1 MPQFKYAGKSTQG
14 GPQKGVIEAASAQA
28 AAQALLSQN
37 IVPLTIVESKKRSA
51 ENEGDGFDITRLFQ
65 QKVGLDEMIIFSRQM
80 YSLLKAGIPI
90 IRAIKGL
97 SENASHKRFQEIL
110 KDIADQ
116 LEQGRSLSSSMAKY
130 EKVFTRLTISV
141 VVVGENTGKLDD
153 VFLQLALYFERE
165 QETRKRIKSA
175 LRYPTFVLIAL
186 AIAMFILNLFVVPVF
201 TQMFERFDTELPIM
215 TRVLIGTSNFFV
227 NYWWLLIIVIVGGIF
242 TVKQYVNS
250 TNGRLKWDKF
260 KLKLPVVGGIIER
273 SLLSRYSRSF
283 SMILRA
289 GVPLT
294 AGLSLTAD
302 AVDNAHMQKRIKEM
316 RQGIEKGESLLRVS
330 KNSELFSTLV
340 LQMIAV
346 GEETGRLEPLLEESA
361 DYYEREVDFDLKSL
375 TAKIEPIL
383 IGFVWHIYANVE
395 HDVGGE
401 RRLIKR
407 FITGEKR
414 GKHQNGVT

>member
-302 AVDNAHMQKRIKEM
+302 AVDNAHMRKRIKEM

-383 IGFVWHIYANVE
+383 IGFVAVMVLILALGIFTPMWNMMSAVK
-395 HDVGGE
+395 GG
-401 RRLIKR
+401 
-407 FITGEKR
+407 
-414 GKHQNGVT
+414 

>member
-1 MPQFKYAGKSTQG
+1 MPQFKYAGKTAQG
-14 GPQKGVIEAASAQA
+14 GAQNGVIEAASAQA

-37 IVPLTIVESKKRSA
+37 VVPTSITETKRGNAASSEGLSA
-51 ENEGDGFDITRLFQ
+51 ISLFE
-65 QKVGLDEMIIFSRQM
+65 QKVGIDELIIFARQM

-116 LEQGRSLSSSMAKY
+116 LEQGRNLSAAMAKY
-130 EKVFTRLTISV
+130 EKIFTRLTISV

-175 LRYPTFVLIAL
+175 LRYPTFVIIAL
-186 AIAMFILNLFVVPVF
+186 VIAMFIMNLFVVPVF
-201 TQMFERFDTELPIM
+201 TQMFERFNTELPIM
-215 TRVLIGTSNFFV
+215 TRVLIGTSDFFV
-227 NYWWLLIIVIVGGIF
+227 NYWWLLLIGIVGAIVV
-242 TVKQYVNS
+242 VKQYVNS
-250 TNGRLKWDKF
+250 EVGRLKWDRT
-260 KLKLPVVGGIIER
+260 KLKLPVVGSIIER

-302 AVDNAHMQKRIKEM
+302 AVDNAFMQQRIREM

-340 LQMIAV
+340 LQMVAV

-383 IGFVWHIYANVE
+383 IGFVAVMVLILALGIFTPMWNMMSAVK
-395 HDVGGE
+395 GG
-401 RRLIKR
+401 
-407 FITGEKR
+407 
-414 GKHQNGVT
+414 

>member
-1 MPQFKYAGKSTQG
+1 MPQFSYAGKSAQG
-14 GPQKGVIEAASAQA
+14 GPLKGIIEAASAQA

-37 IVPLTIVESKKRSA
+37 IVPISIEETKKVSGT
-51 ENEGDGFDITRLFQ
+51 NNSSGFDIGSLLE
-65 QKVGLDEMIIFSRQM
+65 QKIGLDEMIIFSRQM

-116 LEQGRSLSSSMAKY
+116 LEQGRSLSSAMVKY

-227 NYWWLLIIVIVGGIF
+227 NYWWLILIVLIATIIS
-242 TVKQYVNS
+242 VKQYVNS

-260 KLKLPVVGGIIER
+260 KLKLPVVGSIIER
-273 SLLSRYSRSF
+273 SLLARYSRSF

-302 AVDNAHMQKRIKEM
+302 AVDNAHMQMRIKTM
-316 RQGIEKGESLLRVS
+316 RQGIEKGDSLLRVS

-346 GEETGRLEPLLEESA
+346 GEETGRLEQLLEESA

-383 IGFVWHIYANVE
+383 IGFVAVMVLILALGIFTPMWNMMSAVK
-395 HDVGGE
+395 GG
-401 RRLIKR
+401 
-407 FITGEKR
+407 
-414 GKHQNGVT
+414 

>member
-242 TVKQYVNS
+242 AVKQYVNS

-346 GEETGRLEPLLEESA
+346 GEETGRLESLLEESA

-383 IGFVWHIYANVE
+383 IGFVAVMVLILALGIFTPMWNMMSAVK
-395 HDVGGE
+395 GG
-401 RRLIKR
+401 
-407 FITGEKR
+407 
-414 GKHQNGVT
+414 

>member
-1 MPQFKYAGKSTQG
+1 M
-14 GPQKGVIEAASAQA
+14 
-28 AAQALLSQN
+28 LSQN

-242 TVKQYVNS
+242 AVKQYVNS

-260 KLKLPVVGGIIER
+260 KLKLPIVGSIIER

-383 IGFVWHIYANVE
+383 IGFVAVMVLILALGIFTPMWNMMSAVK
-395 HDVGGE
+395 GG
-401 RRLIKR
+401 
-407 FITGEKR
+407 
-414 GKHQNGVT
+414 

>member
-51 ENEGDGFDITRLFQ
+51 ENGGDGFDITRLFQ

-227 NYWWLLIIVIVGGIF
+227 NYWWLLIIVIVGGVF
-242 TVKQYVNS
+242 AVKQYVNS

-260 KLKLPVVGGIIER
+260 KLKLPVVGSIIER

-383 IGFVWHIYANVE
+383 IGFVAVMVLILALGIFTPMWNMMSAVK
-395 HDVGGE
+395 GG
-401 RRLIKR
+401 
-407 FITGEKR
+407 
-414 GKHQNGVT
+414 

>member
-227 NYWWLLIIVIVGGIF
+227 SYWWLLIIVIVGGIF
-242 TVKQYVNS
+242 AVKQYVNS

-260 KLKLPVVGGIIER
+260 KLKLPIVGSIIER

-383 IGFVWHIYANVE
+383 IGFVAVMVLILALGIFTPMWNMMSAVK
-395 HDVGGE
+395 GG
-401 RRLIKR
+401 
-407 FITGEKR
+407 
-414 GKHQNGVT
+414 

>member
-14 GPQKGVIEAASAQA
+14 GPQKGIIEAASAQA

-227 NYWWLLIIVIVGGIF
+227 NYWWLLIFVIVGGIF
-242 TVKQYVNS
+242 AVKQYVNS

-260 KLKLPVVGGIIER
+260 KLKLPVVGSIIER

-302 AVDNAHMQKRIKEM
+302 AVDNAHMRKRIKEM

-383 IGFVWHIYANVE
+383 IGFVAVMVLILALGIFTPMWNMMSAVK
-395 HDVGGE
+395 GG
-401 RRLIKR
+401 
-407 FITGEKR
+407 
-414 GKHQNGVT
+414 

>member
-14 GPQKGVIEAASAQA
+14 GPQKGVIEAASSQA

-51 ENEGDGFDITRLFQ
+51 ENGGDGFDITRLFQ

-242 TVKQYVNS
+242 AVKQYVNS

-260 KLKLPVVGGIIER
+260 KLKLPVVGSIIER

-383 IGFVWHIYANVE
+383 IGFVAVMVMILALGIFTPMWNMMSAVK
-395 HDVGGE
+395 GG
-401 RRLIKR
+401 
-407 FITGEKR
+407 
-414 GKHQNGVT
+414 

>member
-14 GPQKGVIEAASAQA
+14 GPQKGVIEAASSQA

-383 IGFVWHIYANVE
+383 IGFVAVMVLILALGIFTPMWNMMSAVK
-395 HDVGGE
+395 GG
-401 RRLIKR
+401 
-407 FITGEKR
+407 
-414 GKHQNGVT
+414 

>member
-175 LRYPTFVLIAL
+175 LRYPAFVLIAL

-242 TVKQYVNS
+242 AVKQYVSS

-260 KLKLPVVGGIIER
+260 KLKLPIVGSIIER

-383 IGFVWHIYANVE
+383 IGFVAVMVLILALGIFTPMWNMMSAVK
-395 HDVGGE
+395 GG
-401 RRLIKR
+401 
-407 FITGEKR
+407 
-414 GKHQNGVT
+414 

>member
-1 MPQFKYAGKSTQG
+1 MPQFTYAGKSTQG

-28 AAQALLSQN
+28 AAQALLSKN
-37 IVPLTIVESKKRSA
+37 IVPTSIQETKKASGEKA
-51 ENEGDGFDITRLFQ
+51 NDGFAIGSLFEP
-65 QKVGLDEMIIFSRQM
+65 KVGLDEMIIFSRQM

-90 IRAIKGL
+90 IRAIRGL

-116 LEQGRSLSSSMAKY
+116 LEQGRSLSSAMTKY
-130 EKVFTRLTISV
+130 EKIFTRLTISV

-227 NYWWLLIIVIVGGIF
+227 NYWWLILIVLIGIIF
-242 TVKQYVNS
+242 SAKQYVNS

-260 KLKLPVVGGIIER
+260 KLKLPVVGSIIER

-302 AVDNAHMQKRIKEM
+302 AVDNAHMQMRIKEM

-383 IGFVWHIYANVE
+383 IGSVAVMVLILALGIFTPMWNMMSAVK
-395 HDVGGE
+395 GG
-401 RRLIKR
+401 
-407 FITGEKR
+407 
-414 GKHQNGVT
+414 

>member
-1 MPQFKYAGKSTQG
+1 MPQFKYAGKTAQG
-14 GPQKGVIEAASAQA
+14 GAQNGVIEAASAQA

-37 IVPLTIVESKKRSA
+37 VVPTSITETKRGNAAS
-51 ENEGDGFDITRLFQ
+51 NEGLSAISLFE
-65 QKVGLDEMIIFSRQM
+65 QKVGIDELIIFARQM

-116 LEQGRSLSSSMAKY
+116 LEQGRNLSAAMAKY
-130 EKVFTRLTISV
+130 ERIFTRLTISV

-175 LRYPTFVLIAL
+175 LRYPTFVIIAL
-186 AIAMFILNLFVVPVF
+186 VIAMFILNLFVVPVF
-201 TQMFERFDTELPIM
+201 TQMFERFNTELPIM
-215 TRVLIGTSNFFV
+215 TRVLIATSDFFV
-227 NYWWLLIIVIVGGIF
+227 NYWWLLLIGIVGAIVV
-242 TVKQYVNS
+242 VKQYVNS
-250 TNGRLKWDKF
+250 EVGRLKWDRI
-260 KLKLPVVGGIIER
+260 KLKLPVVGSIIER

-302 AVDNAHMQKRIKEM
+302 AVDNAFMQQRIREM

-340 LQMIAV
+340 LQMVAV

-383 IGFVWHIYANVE
+383 IGFVAVMVLILALGIFTPMWNMMSAVK
-395 HDVGGE
+395 GG
-401 RRLIKR
+401 
-407 FITGEKR
+407 
-414 GKHQNGVT
+414 

>member
-1 MPQFKYAGKSTQG
+1 MPQFSYAGKSAQG
-14 GPQKGVIEAASAQA
+14 GPLKGIIEAASAQA

-37 IVPLTIVESKKRSA
+37 IVPISIEETKKVSGT
-51 ENEGDGFDITRLFQ
+51 NNSSGFDMGSLLE

-116 LEQGRSLSSSMAKY
+116 LEQGRSLSSAMVKY

-227 NYWWLLIIVIVGGIF
+227 NYWWLILIVLIATIIS
-242 TVKQYVNS
+242 VKQYVNS

-260 KLKLPVVGGIIER
+260 KLKLPVVGSIIER
-273 SLLSRYSRSF
+273 SLLARYSRSF

-302 AVDNAHMQKRIKEM
+302 AVDNAHMQMRIKAM
-316 RQGIEKGESLLRVS
+316 RQGIEKGDSLLRVS

-346 GEETGRLEPLLEESA
+346 GEETGRLEQLLEESA

-383 IGFVWHIYANVE
+383 IGFVAVMVLILALGIFTPMWNMMSAVK
-395 HDVGGE
+395 GG
-401 RRLIKR
+401 
-407 FITGEKR
+407 
-414 GKHQNGVT
+414 

>member
-51 ENEGDGFDITRLFQ
+51 ENGGDGFDITRLFQ

-227 NYWWLLIIVIVGGIF
+227 NYWWLLIFVIVGGIF
-242 TVKQYVNS
+242 AVKQYVNS

-260 KLKLPVVGGIIER
+260 KLKLPIVGSIIER

-302 AVDNAHMQKRIKEM
+302 AVDNAHMRKRIKEM

-383 IGFVWHIYANVE
+383 IGFVAVMVLILALGIFTPMWNMMSAVK
-395 HDVGGE
+395 GG
-401 RRLIKR
+401 
-407 FITGEKR
+407 
-414 GKHQNGVT
+414 

>member
-1 MPQFKYAGKSTQG
+1 MPQFTYAGKSTQG

-28 AAQALLSQN
+28 AAQALLSKN
-37 IVPLTIVESKKRSA
+37 IVPTSIQETKKASGEKA
-51 ENEGDGFDITRLFQ
+51 NDGFAIGSLFEP
-65 QKVGLDEMIIFSRQM
+65 KVGLDEMIIFSRQM

-90 IRAIKGL
+90 IRAIRGL

-116 LEQGRSLSSSMAKY
+116 LEQGRSLSSAMTKY
-130 EKVFTRLTISV
+130 EKIFTRLTISV

-227 NYWWLLIIVIVGGIF
+227 NYWWLILIVLIGIIF
-242 TVKQYVNS
+242 SAKQYVNS

-260 KLKLPVVGGIIER
+260 KLKLPVVGSIIER

-302 AVDNAHMQKRIKEM
+302 AVDNAHMQMRIKEM

-330 KNSELFSTLV
+330 KNSEMFSTLV
-340 LQMIAV
+340 LHMISV
-346 GEETGRLEPLLEESA
+346 GEENCRYEPLLE
-361 DYYEREVDFDLKSL
+361 
-375 TAKIEPIL
+375 
-383 IGFVWHIYANVE
+383 
-395 HDVGGE
+395 
-401 RRLIKR
+401 
-407 FITGEKR
+407 
-414 GKHQNGVT
+414 

>member
-1 MPQFKYAGKSTQG
+1 M
-14 GPQKGVIEAASAQA
+14 
-28 AAQALLSQN
+28 LSQN

-242 TVKQYVNS
+242 AVKQYVNS

-260 KLKLPVVGGIIER
+260 KLKLPVVGSIIER

-383 IGFVWHIYANVE
+383 IGFVAVMVLILALGIFTPMWNMMSAVK
-395 HDVGGE
+395 GG
-401 RRLIKR
+401 
-407 FITGEKR
+407 
-414 GKHQNGVT
+414 

>member
-1 MPQFKYAGKSTQG
+1 M
-14 GPQKGVIEAASAQA
+14 
-28 AAQALLSQN
+28 LSQN

-51 ENEGDGFDITRLFQ
+51 ENEGVGFDITRLFQ

-242 TVKQYVNS
+242 AVKQYVNS

-383 IGFVWHIYANVE
+383 IGFVAVMVLILALGIFTPMWNMMSAVK
-395 HDVGGE
+395 GG
-401 RRLIKR
+401 
-407 FITGEKR
+407 
-414 GKHQNGVT
+414 

>member
-1 MPQFKYAGKSTQG
+1 MPQFKYAGKTAQG
-14 GPQKGVIEAASAQA
+14 GAQNGVIEAASAQA

-37 IVPLTIVESKKRSA
+37 VVPTSITETKRGNAASSEGLSA
-51 ENEGDGFDITRLFQ
+51 ISLFE
-65 QKVGLDEMIIFSRQM
+65 QKVGIDELIIFARQM

-116 LEQGRSLSSSMAKY
+116 LEQGRNLSAAMAKY
-130 EKVFTRLTISV
+130 EKIFTRLTISV

-175 LRYPTFVLIAL
+175 LRYPTFVIIAL
-186 AIAMFILNLFVVPVF
+186 VIAMFILNLFVVPVF
-201 TQMFERFDTELPIM
+201 TQMFERFNTELPIM
-215 TRVLIGTSNFFV
+215 TRVLIGTSDFFV
-227 NYWWLLIIVIVGGIF
+227 NYWWLLLIGIVGAIVV
-242 TVKQYVNS
+242 VKQYVNS
-250 TNGRLKWDKF
+250 EVGRLKWDRT
-260 KLKLPVVGGIIER
+260 KLKLPVVGSIIER

-302 AVDNAHMQKRIKEM
+302 AVDNAFMQQRIREM

-340 LQMIAV
+340 LQMVAV

-383 IGFVWHIYANVE
+383 IGFVAVMVLILALGIFTPMWNMMSAVK
-395 HDVGGE
+395 GG
-401 RRLIKR
+401 
-407 FITGEKR
+407 
-414 GKHQNGVT
+414 

>member
-14 GPQKGVIEAASAQA
+14 GPQKGIIEAASAQA

-242 TVKQYVNS
+242 AVKQYVSS

-260 KLKLPVVGGIIER
+260 KLKLPIVGSIIER

-383 IGFVWHIYANVE
+383 IGFVAVMVLILALGIFTPMWNMMSAVK
-395 HDVGGE
+395 GG
-401 RRLIKR
+401 
-407 FITGEKR
+407 
-414 GKHQNGVT
+414 

>member
-1 MPQFKYAGKSTQG
+1 MPQFKYAGKTAQG
-14 GPQKGVIEAASAQA
+14 GAQNGVIEAASAQA

-37 IVPLTIVESKKRSA
+37 VVPTSITETKRGNAASSEGLSA
-51 ENEGDGFDITRLFQ
+51 ISLFE
-65 QKVGLDEMIIFSRQM
+65 QKVGIDELIIFARQM

-116 LEQGRSLSSSMAKY
+116 LEQGRNLSAAMAKY
-130 EKVFTRLTISV
+130 EKIFTRLTISV

-175 LRYPTFVLIAL
+175 LRYPTFVIIAL
-186 AIAMFILNLFVVPVF
+186 VIAMFILNLFVVPVF
-201 TQMFERFDTELPIM
+201 TQMFERFNTELPIM
-215 TRVLIGTSNFFV
+215 TRVLIGTSDFFV
-227 NYWWLLIIVIVGGIF
+227 NYWWLLLIGIVGAIVM
-242 TVKQYVNS
+242 VKQYVNS
-250 TNGRLKWDKF
+250 EVGRLKWDRI
-260 KLKLPVVGGIIER
+260 KLKLPVVGSIIER

-302 AVDNAHMQKRIKEM
+302 AVDNAFMQQRIREM

-340 LQMIAV
+340 LQMVAV

-383 IGFVWHIYANVE
+383 IGFVAVMVLILALGIFTPMWNMMSAVK
-395 HDVGGE
+395 GG
-401 RRLIKR
+401 
-407 FITGEKR
+407 
-414 GKHQNGVT
+414 

>member
-186 AIAMFILNLFVVPVF
+186 VIAMFILNLFVVPVF

-242 TVKQYVNS
+242 AVKQYVNS

-260 KLKLPVVGGIIER
+260 KLKLPIVGSIIER

-383 IGFVWHIYANVE
+383 IGFVAVMVLILALGIFTPMWNMMSAVK
-395 HDVGGE
+395 GG
-401 RRLIKR
+401 
-407 FITGEKR
+407 
-414 GKHQNGVT
+414 

>member
-242 TVKQYVNS
+242 AVKQYVNS

-383 IGFVWHIYANVE
+383 IGFVAVMVLILALGIFTPMWNMMSAVK
-395 HDVGGE
+395 GG
-401 RRLIKR
+401 
-407 FITGEKR
+407 
-414 GKHQNGVT
+414 

>member
-14 GPQKGVIEAASAQA
+14 GPQKGIIEAASAQA

-165 QETRKRIKSA
+165 QETRRRIKSA

-227 NYWWLLIIVIVGGIF
+227 NYWWLLIFVIVGGIF
-242 TVKQYVNS
+242 AVKQYVNS

-260 KLKLPVVGGIIER
+260 KLKLPIVGSIIER

-302 AVDNAHMQKRIKEM
+302 AVDNAHMRKRIKEM

-383 IGFVWHIYANVE
+383 IGFVAVMVLILALGIFTPMWNMMSAVK
-395 HDVGGE
+395 GG
-401 RRLIKR
+401 
-407 FITGEKR
+407 
-414 GKHQNGVT
+414 

>member
-14 GPQKGVIEAASAQA
+14 GPQKGIIEAASAQA

-227 NYWWLLIIVIVGGIF
+227 NYWWLLIFVIVGGIF
-242 TVKQYVNS
+242 AVKQYVNS

-383 IGFVWHIYANVE
+383 IGFVAVMVLILALGIFTPMWNMMSAVK
-395 HDVGGE
+395 GG
-401 RRLIKR
+401 
-407 FITGEKR
+407 
-414 GKHQNGVT
+414 

>member
-1 MPQFKYAGKSTQG
+1 MPQFKYAGKSTQS
-14 GPQKGVIEAASAQA
+14 GPQKGVIEAASSQA

-242 TVKQYVNS
+242 AVKQYVNS

-260 KLKLPVVGGIIER
+260 KLKLPVVGSIIER

-383 IGFVWHIYANVE
+383 IGFVAVMVLILALGIFTPMWNMMSAVK
-395 HDVGGE
+395 GG
-401 RRLIKR
+401 
-407 FITGEKR
+407 
-414 GKHQNGVT
+414 

>member
-1 MPQFKYAGKSTQG
+1 MPQFKYAGKTAQG
-14 GPQKGVIEAASAQA
+14 GAQNGVIEAASAQA

-37 IVPLTIVESKKRSA
+37 VVPTSITETKRGNAASSEGLSA
-51 ENEGDGFDITRLFQ
+51 ISLFE
-65 QKVGLDEMIIFSRQM
+65 QKVGIDELIIFARQM

-116 LEQGRSLSSSMAKY
+116 LEQGRNLSAAMAKY
-130 EKVFTRLTISV
+130 EKIFTRLTISV

-175 LRYPTFVLIAL
+175 LRYPTFVIIAL
-186 AIAMFILNLFVVPVF
+186 VIAMFILNLFVVPVF
-201 TQMFERFDTELPIM
+201 TQMFERFNTELPIM
-215 TRVLIGTSNFFV
+215 TRVLIGTSDFFV
-227 NYWWLLIIVIVGGIF
+227 NYWWLLLIGIVGAIVVV
-242 TVKQYVNS
+242 TQYVNS
-250 TNGRLKWDKF
+250 EVGRLKWDRI
-260 KLKLPVVGGIIER
+260 KLKLPVVGSIIER

-302 AVDNAHMQKRIKEM
+302 AVDNAFMQQRIREM

-340 LQMIAV
+340 LQMVAV

-383 IGFVWHIYANVE
+383 IGFVAVMVLILALGIFTPMWNMMSAVK
-395 HDVGGE
+395 GG
-401 RRLIKR
+401 
-407 FITGEKR
+407 
-414 GKHQNGVT
+414 

>member
-1 MPQFKYAGKSTQG
+1 MPQFTYAGKSTQG

-28 AAQALLSQN
+28 AAQALLSKN
-37 IVPLTIVESKKRSA
+37 IIPISIQETKKASGEKA
-51 ENEGDGFDITRLFQ
+51 NDGFAIGSLFEP
-65 QKVGLDEMIIFSRQM
+65 KVGLDEMIIFSRQM

-90 IRAIKGL
+90 IRAIRGL

-116 LEQGRSLSSSMAKY
+116 LEQGRSLSSAMTKY
-130 EKVFTRLTISV
+130 EKIFTRLTISV

-227 NYWWLLIIVIVGGIF
+227 NYWWLILIVLIGIIF
-242 TVKQYVNS
+242 LAKQYVNS

-260 KLKLPVVGGIIER
+260 KLKLPVVGSIIER

-302 AVDNAHMQKRIKEM
+302 AVDNAHMQMRIKEM

-383 IGFVWHIYANVE
+383 IGFVAVMVLILALGIFTPMWNMMSAVK
-395 HDVGGE
+395 GG
-401 RRLIKR
+401 
-407 FITGEKR
+407 
-414 GKHQNGVT
+414 

>member
-242 TVKQYVNS
+242 AVKQYVNS

-260 KLKLPVVGGIIER
+260 KLKLPVVGSIIER

-302 AVDNAHMQKRIKEM
+302 AVDNAHMRKRIKEM

-383 IGFVWHIYANVE
+383 IGFVAVMVLILALGIFTPMWNMMSAVK
-395 HDVGGE
+395 GG
-401 RRLIKR
+401 
-407 FITGEKR
+407 
-414 GKHQNGVT
+414 

>member
-14 GPQKGVIEAASAQA
+14 GPQKGVIEAASSQA

-242 TVKQYVNS
+242 AVKQYVSS

-383 IGFVWHIYANVE
+383 IGFVAVMVLILALGIFTPMWNMMSAVK
-395 HDVGGE
+395 GG
-401 RRLIKR
+401 
-407 FITGEKR
+407 
-414 GKHQNGVT
+414 

>member
-1 MPQFKYAGKSTQG
+1 MPQFSYAGKSAQG
-14 GPQKGVIEAASAQA
+14 GPLKGIIEAASAQA

-37 IVPLTIVESKKRSA
+37 IVPISIEETKKVSGT
-51 ENEGDGFDITRLFQ
+51 NNSSGFDIGSLLE
-65 QKVGLDEMIIFSRQM
+65 QKIGLDEMIIFSRQM

-116 LEQGRSLSSSMAKY
+116 LEQGRSLSSAMVKY

-227 NYWWLLIIVIVGGIF
+227 NYWWLILIVLIATIIS
-242 TVKQYVNS
+242 VKQYVNS

-260 KLKLPVVGGIIER
+260 KLKLPVVGSIIER
-273 SLLSRYSRSF
+273 SLLARYSRSF

-302 AVDNAHMQKRIKEM
+302 AVDNAHMQMRIKTM
-316 RQGIEKGESLLRVS
+316 RQGIEKGDSLLRVS
-330 KNSELFSTLV
+330 KNSDLFSTLV

-346 GEETGRLEPLLEESA
+346 GEETGRLEQLLEESA

-383 IGFVWHIYANVE
+383 IGFVAVM
-395 HDVGGE
+395 V
-401 RRLIKR
+401 LILALGIFTPMWNMMSAIK
-407 FITGEKR
+407 G
-414 GKHQNGVT
+414 

>member
-1 MPQFKYAGKSTQG
+1 MPQFSYAGKSSQG
-14 GPQKGVIEAASAQA
+14 GPLKGIIEAASAQA

-37 IVPLTIVESKKRSA
+37 IVPISIEETKKVSGT
-51 ENEGDGFDITRLFQ
+51 NNSSGFDMGSLLE

-116 LEQGRSLSSSMAKY
+116 LEQGRSLSSAMVKY

-227 NYWWLLIIVIVGGIF
+227 NYWWLILIVLIATIIS
-242 TVKQYVNS
+242 VKQYVNS

-260 KLKLPVVGGIIER
+260 KLKLPVVGSIIER
-273 SLLSRYSRSF
+273 SLLARYSRSF

-302 AVDNAHMQKRIKEM
+302 AVDNAHMQMRIKAM
-316 RQGIEKGESLLRVS
+316 RQGIEKGDSLLRVS

-346 GEETGRLEPLLEESA
+346 GEETGRLEQLLEESA

-383 IGFVWHIYANVE
+383 IGFVAVMVLILALGIFTPMWNMMSAVK
-395 HDVGGE
+395 GG
-401 RRLIKR
+401 
-407 FITGEKR
+407 
-414 GKHQNGVT
+414 

>member
-51 ENEGDGFDITRLFQ
+51 ENGGDGFDITRLFQ

-242 TVKQYVNS
+242 AVKQYVNS

-260 KLKLPVVGGIIER
+260 KLKLPVVGSIIER

-383 IGFVWHIYANVE
+383 IGFVAVMVMILALGIFTPMWNMMSAVK
-395 HDVGGE
+395 GG
-401 RRLIKR
+401 
-407 FITGEKR
+407 
-414 GKHQNGVT
+414 

>member
-227 NYWWLLIIVIVGGIF
+227 NYWWLLIIVTVGGIF
-242 TVKQYVNS
+242 AVKQYVNS

-260 KLKLPVVGGIIER
+260 KLKLPVVGSIIER

-383 IGFVWHIYANVE
+383 IGFVAVMVLILALGIFTPMWNMMSAVK
-395 HDVGGE
+395 GG
-401 RRLIKR
+401 
-407 FITGEKR
+407 
-414 GKHQNGVT
+414 

>member
-97 SENASHKRFQEIL
+97 SENASHKRLQEIL

-242 TVKQYVNS
+242 AVKQYVNS

-260 KLKLPVVGGIIER
+260 KLKLPVVGSIIER

-383 IGFVWHIYANVE
+383 IGFVAVMVLILALGIFTPMWNMMSAVK
-395 HDVGGE
+395 GG
-401 RRLIKR
+401 
-407 FITGEKR
+407 
-414 GKHQNGVT
+414 

>member
-242 TVKQYVNS
+242 AVKQYVNS

-260 KLKLPVVGGIIER
+260 KLKLPVVGSIIER

-375 TAKIEPIL
+375 TAKILALGIFTPMWNMMSA
-383 IGFVWHIYANVE
+383 VK
-395 HDVGGE
+395 GG
-401 RRLIKR
+401 
-407 FITGEKR
+407 
-414 GKHQNGVT
+414 